1 MQVMTQSRLSLLL
14 RDQCVDFSH
23 FSHKGQAAIKSNGVI
38 MEHSEFLGEIAT
50 LLFFPVKSVTI
61 SPMIRLKC
69 KMTRRLLKLPST
81 IKALSLATL
90 FMTAAH
96 AQEPVKVPTSVPLYQ
111 PKFYPYE
118 NGEKASYRASWN
130 GVPVASAEIETTPIT
145 FEGKKSYRVRIDA
158 RTSKGLDLI
167 WKMRDTITS
176 VFEAK
181 SLAPSRFVFS
191 QRENS
196 RVIDTEAKF
205 NQKEKKWA
213 VNRWQEGRNP
223 RVFDFDSNN
232 TLDPITAVYLARS
245 IDLNVGEKL
254 FFNVFGGRHQYLLE
268 LNVEKK
274 EPVELESGAVIPAFK
289 LVPKLTNLTKEGYAG
304 RLKEAAIWVSADER
318 RIPVKF
324 WSRIFAG
331 NVYME
336 LIQDRTGVQSATTV
350 DPRSPAS

>member
-1 MQVMTQSRLSLLL
+1 
-14 RDQCVDFSH
+14 
-23 FSHKGQAAIKSNGVI
+23 
-38 MEHSEFLGEIAT
+38 MEHSESSGEIAT

-61 SPMIRLKC
+61 SPMIRLKR

-81 IKALSLATL
+81 IKALALATL

-96 AQEPVKVPTSVPLYQ
+96 AQEPTKVATSVPLYQ
-111 PKFYPYE
+111 PKYYPYE
-118 NGEKASYRASWN
+118 SGEKASYRASWN
-130 GVPVASAEIETTPIT
+130 GVPVATAEIETTPII

-158 RTSKGLDLI
+158 KTSKGLDLI

-176 VFEAK
+176 VFDAK
-181 SLAPSRFVFS
+181 SLAPARFVFS
-191 QRENS
+191 QRENA

-205 NQKEKKWA
+205 NQQAGKWA
-213 VNRWQEGRNP
+213 VNRSQEGRKP
-223 RVFDFDSNN
+223 RVYDFDSNN

-254 FFNVFGGRHQYLLE
+254 FFNVFGGRYQYLLE

-274 EPVELESGAVIPAFK
+274 EPVELESGALVQAFK
-289 LVPKLTNLTKEGYAG
+289 LVPKLTNLTKKGYAG
-304 RLKEAAIWVSADER
+304 RMKEAAIWVSADER

-324 WSRIFAG
+324 WSRMFVG

-336 LIQDRTGVQSATTV
+336 LVQDQAGVQSATTV
-350 DPRSPAS
+350 D

>member
-1 MQVMTQSRLSLLL
+1 
-14 RDQCVDFSH
+14 
-23 FSHKGQAAIKSNGVI
+23 
-38 MEHSEFLGEIAT
+38 
-50 LLFFPVKSVTI
+50 
-61 SPMIRLKC
+61 
-69 KMTRRLLKLPST
+69 
-81 IKALSLATL
+81 
-90 FMTAAH
+90 
-96 AQEPVKVPTSVPLYQ
+96 
-111 PKFYPYE
+111 
-118 NGEKASYRASWN
+118 
-130 GVPVASAEIETTPIT
+130 
-145 FEGKKSYRVRIDA
+145 
-158 RTSKGLDLI
+158 
-167 WKMRDTITS
+167 MRDTITS
-176 VFEAK
+176 VFDAK

-213 VNRWQEGRNP
+213 VNRWQEGRKP
-223 RVFDFDSNN
+223 RVYDFDFNN

-254 FFNVFGGRHQYLLE
+254 FFNVFGGRYQYLLE

-274 EPVELESGAVIPAFK
+274 ETVELESGAVIQAFK
-289 LVPKLTNLTKEGYAG
+289 LVPKLTNLTKKGYAG

-336 LIQDRTGVQSATTV
+336 LVQDQTGV
-350 DPRSPAS
+350 RSPTSVDSPGPAS

>member
-1 MQVMTQSRLSLLL
+1 
-14 RDQCVDFSH
+14 
-23 FSHKGQAAIKSNGVI
+23 
-38 MEHSEFLGEIAT
+38 MEHSESSGEIAT
-50 LLFFPVKSVTI
+50 LLFFPAKCVTI
-61 SPMIRLKC
+61 SPMIRLNR
-69 KMTRRLLKLPST
+69 KMTRQLLNLSST
-81 IKALSLATL
+81 IRALALATL

-96 AQEPVKVPTSVPLYQ
+96 AQEPVKVTASMPLYQ

-118 NGEKASYRASWN
+118 SGERASYRASWN
-130 GVPVASAEIETTPIT
+130 GVPVATAEIETVPIT
-145 FEGKKSYRVRIDA
+145 FDGKKSYRVRIDA

-176 VFEAK
+176 VFDAK

-213 VNRWQEGRNP
+213 VNRWQEGRKP
-223 RVFDFDSNN
+223 RVYDFDFNN

-254 FFNVFGGRHQYLLE
+254 FFNVFGGRYQYLLE
-268 LNVEKK
+268 LKVEKK
-274 EPVELESGAVIPAFK
+274 EPVELESGAVIETFK
-289 LVPKLTNLTKEGYAG
+289 VVPRITNLTKKGYAG
-304 RLKEAAIWVSADER
+304 RMTEAAVWISADER
-318 RIPVKF
+318 RMPVKL
-324 WSRIFAG
+324 WSKMFAG

-336 LIQDRTGVQSATTV
+336 LVQDKPGAKSETTV
-350 DPRSPAS
+350 ESPNTPT

>member
-1 MQVMTQSRLSLLL
+1 
-14 RDQCVDFSH
+14 
-23 FSHKGQAAIKSNGVI
+23 
-38 MEHSEFLGEIAT
+38 
-50 LLFFPVKSVTI
+50 
-61 SPMIRLKC
+61 MIRLSH
-69 KMTRRLLKLPST
+69 KMDRRSLKLPST
-81 IKALSLATL
+81 IKALALATL
-90 FMTAAH
+90 LMTSAH
-96 AQEPVKVPTSVPLYQ
+96 AQQPVKVPTSVPLYQ

-118 NGEKASYRASWN
+118 SGEKAWYRASWN
-130 GVPVASAEIETTPIT
+130 GVPVATAEIETIPII
-145 FEGKKSYRVRIDA
+145 FDGKKSYRVRIDA
-158 RTSKGLDLI
+158 KTSRGLDLI
-167 WKMRDTITS
+167 WRMRDTITS
-176 VFEAK
+176 TFDAK

-205 NQKEKKWA
+205 NQKANKWA
-213 VNRWQEGRNP
+213 VNRWQEGKKP
-223 RVFDFDSNN
+223 RVYDFDSHN

-274 EPVELESGAVIPAFK
+274 EPVELESGAVIQAFK
-289 LVPKLTNLTKEGYAG
+289 LVPKLTNLTKEGYAA
-304 RLKEAAIWVSADER
+304 RLNEAAIWVSADER

-336 LIQDRTGVQSATTV
+336 LVQNQTGVQSATTV
-350 DPRSPAS
+350 DSPGPAS

>member
-1 MQVMTQSRLSLLL
+1 M
-14 RDQCVDFSH
+14 D
-23 FSHKGQAAIKSNGVI
+23 
-38 MEHSEFLGEIAT
+38 
-50 LLFFPVKSVTI
+50 
-61 SPMIRLKC
+61 
-69 KMTRRLLKLPST
+69 RRSLKLPST
-81 IKALSLATL
+81 IKALALATL
-90 FMTAAH
+90 LMTSAH
-96 AQEPVKVPTSVPLYQ
+96 AQQPVKVPTSVPLYQ

-118 NGEKASYRASWN
+118 SGEKAWYRASWN
-130 GVPVASAEIETTPIT
+130 GVPVATAEIETIPII
-145 FEGKKSYRVRIDA
+145 FDGKKSYRVRIDA
-158 RTSKGLDLI
+158 KTSRGLDLI
-167 WKMRDTITS
+167 WRMRDTITS
-176 VFEAK
+176 TFDAK

-205 NQKEKKWA
+205 NQKANKWA
-213 VNRWQEGRNP
+213 VNRWQEGKKP
-223 RVFDFDSNN
+223 RVYDFDSHN

-274 EPVELESGAVIPAFK
+274 EPVELESGAVIQAFK
-289 LVPKLTNLTKEGYAG
+289 LVPKLTNLTKEGYAA
-304 RLKEAAIWVSADER
+304 RLNEAAIWVSADER

-336 LIQDRTGVQSATTV
+336 LVQNQTGVQSATTV
-350 DPRSPAS
+350 DSPGPAS

>member
-1 MQVMTQSRLSLLL
+1 M
-14 RDQCVDFSH
+14 
-23 FSHKGQAAIKSNGVI
+23 
-38 MEHSEFLGEIAT
+38 LGKIAS
-50 LLFFPVKSVTI
+50 LLFFPAKCVTI
-61 SPMIRLKC
+61 LPMIRLTR
-69 KMTRRLLKLPST
+69 KMTRQLLNLPST
-81 IKALSLATL
+81 TKALVLATL
-90 FMTAAH
+90 FMAAAH
-96 AQEPVKVPTSVPLYQ
+96 AQEPVQVPASVPLYQ

-130 GVPVASAEIETTPIT
+130 GVAVASAEIETTPIT
-145 FEGKKSYRVRIDA
+145 FEGRKSYRVRIDA
-158 RTSKGLDLI
+158 KTSKGLDLI
-167 WKMRDTITS
+167 WRMRDTITS
-176 VFEAK
+176 TFDAK
-181 SLAPSRFVFS
+181 SLAPLRFVFS

-213 VNRWQEGRNP
+213 VNRWQEGRKP
-223 RVFDFDSNN
+223 RVYDFDSNN

-245 IDLNVGEKL
+245 IDFNVGEKL

-268 LNVEKK
+268 LNVEKR
-274 EPVELESGAVIPAFK
+274 EPVELESGAVIQAFK
-289 LVPKLTNLTKEGYAG
+289 LVPKLTNLTKKGYAG

-336 LIQDRTGVQSATTV
+336 LVQDQTGVQSATTV
-350 DPRSPAS
+350 DSQVPAS